1 MNEVKLPSPGILD
14 RKRVPY
20 SFLFYIV
27 GVVTQILLK
36 MFENC

>member
-20 SFLFYIV
+20 IILFYIV
-27 GVVTQILLK
+27 GVVTQILLE